1 MSTLEVHSVDPMCA
15 GPDVEALVEEYVTPT
30 ELHYIRDHGPVPAI
44 DLDDYLLIVDGL
56 VRQPMSLSLAELKDR
71 FARHEITATLQCAGN
86 RRDEL
91 DRIRPFVNEVMWSG
105 DAIGTAAWAG
115 TPLAEVVRAAE
126 PEVTATHVWFEGLDE
141 ARVGDASTPFGASV
155 ALARALAPDVLLA
168 YEMNG
173 EPLPDGHGAPLRVV
187 VPGAIGARSV
197 KWLGR
202 VTLADHE
209 SDNHF
214 QRRSYRQGGNAIEE
228 SPLNSYIASV
238 RDGELVAGGAVRIS
252 GYATA
257 AGTWVLQG
265 VQVRLDDEAWSEGAF
280 LDTPEPG
287 VWSRW
292 EAEMNLQPG
301 LRKLSVRAHDSSG
314 GSQPQSLEEAW
325 NERGYLNNAVHSVEV
340 RVERD

>member
-1 MSTLEVHSVDPMCA
+1 MSTLEVHSVDPLCA
-15 GPDVEALVEEYVTPT
+15 GPDVESLVEEYVTPT
-30 ELHYIRDHGPVPAI
+30 DLHYIRDHGPVPAI
-44 DLDDYLLIVDGL
+44 DLDAYVLIVDGL
-56 VRQPMSLSLAELKDR
+56 VRQPMSLSLSELKER
-71 FARHEITATLQCAGN
+71 FPRHEITATLQCAGN

-91 DRIRPFVNEVMWSG
+91 DRIRPFVNEVIWSG
-105 DAIGTAAWAG
+105 DAIGTAVWAG
-115 TPLAEVVRAAE
+115 APLGEVVREAD
-126 PEVTATHVWFEGLDE
+126 PDVLATHVWFEGLDE
-141 ARVGDASTPFGASV
+141 AQVGRASTPFGASI

-173 EPLPDGHGAPLRVV
+173 EPLPDGHGAPLRAV

-209 SDNHF
+209 SENHF
-214 QRRSYRQGGNAIEE
+214 QRRSYRLSGEAIKEA
-228 SPLNSYIASV
+228 PLNSYIASV
-238 RDGELVAGGAVRIS
+238 RDGELVPAGPVRIS

-257 AGTWVLQG
+257 AGTAVLQ
-265 VQVRLDDEAWSEGAF
+265 RLEIRIDDGAWSEAAF

-301 LRKLSVRAHDSSG
+301 THKLSVRAHDSSG
-314 GSQPQSLEEAW
+314 CSQRQSLEEAW
-325 NERGYLNNAVHSVEV
+325 NERGYLNSAVHSVEV
-340 RVERD
+340 RVEQD